1 MVIAHRAWPHIE
13 PVPLDSRSLLKLP
26 QFYEWVSQYWN
37 MAKCISIS
45 FRNELILGTGQRRVI
60 DEEWKVTSEFSKKWY
75 ISFRESFDNVVARFH
90 LDRKLQAQDHPD
102 WLDTYP
108 NNREGFRKWCEQLND
123 SAAPVL
129 SSIHQSLMDAMK
141 DVPCMSEFYR
151 YIQWHN
157 LAFSLTS
164 DLQIPCMLLHYE
176 DCSTRFEDVTNEFTD
191 FLGLEQVGKAPEF
204 INDKT
209 YLDYYMQQDKR
220 NIARFIREYATKPTW
235 QNVQHYL
242 SEYLNLHLWR
252 LDDVVYLV
260 IVLGK

>member
-1 MVIAHRAWPHIE
+1 
-13 PVPLDSRSLLKLP
+13 
-26 QFYEWVSQYWN
+26 
-37 MAKCISIS
+37 
-45 FRNELILGTGQRRVI
+45 
-60 DEEWKVTSEFSKKWY
+60 VTSEFVSYSSDLVKKVVH
-75 ISFRESFDNVVARFH
+75 IFRNPFDNVVARFH

-129 SSIHQSLMDAMK
+129 SSIRWVDQSLMDAMK
-141 DVPCMSEFYR
+141 GVPCMSEFYR

-176 DCSTRFEDVTNEFTD
+176 DYSTRFEDVTNEFTD

-209 YLDYYMQQDKR
+209 YLDYYTEQDKR
-220 NIARFIREYATKPTW
+220 NIARFIQEYATKPTW

-242 SEYLNLHLWR
+242 SDFVSEPAPMEA
-252 LDDVVYLV
+252 
-260 IVLGK
+260 